1 MDFKEKEIL
10 NSIANSNFD
19 YCPFV
24 WRFYSV
30 KAQKKTEKIQE
41 RGLQILYDDYPH
53 WKSKSALEVSKTLNN
68 LNPSHMKEKLV
79 SR

>member
-53 WKSKSALEVSKTLNN
+53 LSINLVKTKKYSTKSLKSLQPHIWS
-68 LNPSHMKEKLV
+68 S
-79 SR
+79 